1 MRKNTYSDKKAGAD
15 DRGGKDAVNIKHDLP
30 PWFSKGCLTEDIFK
44 DQQALSQYLNGC
56 RQMIFSA
63 ASLYHDH
70 IKYATTVLVSLLTAT
85 IAIFSFLIQN
95 EVAPGIVRII
105 ELAGAVLMF
114 TAAGIGSLS
123 LYIIIRYH
131 LLYIATL
138 LYATEVHHA
147 VGITGFGWF
156 KDIIELL
163 GNKYEKNE
171 KISREE
177 FIQSR
182 SRSPKY
188 GHFWYLILIVSL
200 TLLCFIAAILL
211 GSRTLRELLLEA
223 VL

>member
-15 DRGGKDAVNIKHDLP
+15 DHNGKDAVNITHDLP
-30 PWFSKGCLTEDIFK
+30 PWFSQRCLTEGIFK

-63 ASLYHDH
+63 ATLYHDH

-95 EVAPGIVRII
+95 EVASGIVRII

-123 LYIIIRYH
+123 LYIIIGYP

-138 LYATEVHHA
+138 LYATEVHYV

-156 KDIIELL
+156 EDIIERLKKKSK
-163 GNKYEKNE
+163 NK
-171 KISREE
+171 KISKNR
-177 FIQSR
+177 FIISR
-182 SRSPKY
+182 SFGLKY
-188 GHFWYLILIVSL
+188 GHLWYCILIGVL
-200 TLLCFIAAILL
+200 IGLCLFAAFYLW
-211 GSRTLRELLLEA
+211 SNA
-223 VL
+223 PFSNCY

>member
-1 MRKNTYSDKKAGAD
+1 MNEKNTYSDKKAGAD
-15 DRGGKDAVNIKHDLP
+15 DHNGKDAVNIKHDLP
-30 PWFSKGCLTEDIFK
+30 PWFSQRCLTEDIFK

-95 EVAPGIVRII
+95 EVAPDIVRII
-105 ELAGAVLMF
+105 ELAGAMLMF

-138 LYATEVHHA
+138 LYATEVHYV

-156 KDIIELL
+156 EDIIELL
-163 GNKYEKNE
+163 RDKYEENE
-171 KISREE
+171 EISREE
-177 FIQSR
+177 FIRSR
-182 SRSPKY
+182 SRSHKY
-188 GHFWYLILIVSL
+188 AHLWYCILIGVL
-200 TLLCFIAAILL
+200 IGLCLFAAFYLWCNAPF
-211 GSRTLRELLLEA
+211 SNCY
-223 VL
+223 